1 MLGPIR
7 TAVTDTVLIALALIG
22 LVACGPRHAA
32 QDDRGPAKAASATGE
47 AAYRRPPGVT
57 RVIAEPA
64 GRIRLEGTAD
74 PDSRVRLAS
83 PFGQSL
89 FSKADAQGA
98 WRLSLPPSPR
108 LRLFSLSMVE
118 DAGAVQ
124 AEGYLAVAPGLA
136 AQLRAGDGALLLT
149 PPRANLAV
157 TALDFDRKGA
167 AVVSGHAPAGA
178 TVSLAIDAKAAGEA
192 AADSHG
198 AFSFDLGEPL
208 TPGPHEIRV
217 GVGVLSSRAQADAT
231 PGDPPASGPFAA
243 TPMGAG
249 WRIVWM
255 PPGGGLQTT
264 LLFGPSGTPVPGH
277 RALGTGLLGTG
288 ALGTGALGTGK

>member
-1 MLGPIR
+1 M
-7 TAVTDTVLIALALIG
+7 
-22 LVACGPRHAA
+22 
-32 QDDRGPAKAASATGE
+32 GE
-47 AAYRRPPGVT
+47 AAYRRPPAVT

-64 GRIRLEGTAD
+64 GRIRLEGAAD
-74 PDSRVRLAS
+74 ADSRVRLAT
-83 PFGQSL
+83 PFGESI

-98 WRLSLPPSPR
+98 WRLSLPPSGR

-118 DAGAVQ
+118 AAGSVQ

-149 PPRANLAV
+149 PPRSALAV

-178 TVSLAIDAKAAGEA
+178 TVSLVVDGKAAGEA
-192 AADSHG
+192 SADPKG
-198 AFSFDLGEPL
+198 AFTLDLGEPL
-208 TPGPHEIRV
+208 SASLHQIRV
-217 GVGVLSSRAQADAT
+217 TDGALSAVVTADAT
-231 PGDPPASGPFAA
+231 PGDPPAKGPFVA

-249 WRIVWM
+249 WRVVWM

-264 LLFGPSGTPVPGH
+264 LLFDASGLHPP
-277 RALGTGLLGTG
+277 GLLP
-288 ALGTGALGTGK
+288 LGLPP

>member
-1 MLGPIR
+1 MPGPIR
-7 TAVTDTVLIALALIG
+7 TAVTDTLLLTLALIG
-22 LVACGPRHAA
+22 LVACGPRRAA
-32 QDDRGPAKAASATGE
+32 RDDHGPAKAASATGE
-47 AAYRRPPGVT
+47 TAYRRPPGVT

-74 PDSRVRLAS
+74 PVSRVRLAS

-89 FSKADAQGA
+89 FSKADAQGV
-98 WRLSLPPSPR
+98 WRLSLPPSAH

-136 AQLRAGDGALLLT
+136 AQLRAGDGALMLT
-149 PPRANLAV
+149 PPRATLAV

-167 AVVSGHAPAGA
+167 AVVSGHAPAGS
-178 TVSLAIDAKAAGEA
+178 TVSLAIDAKAAGEV
-192 AADSHG
+192 AADSQG
-198 AFSFDLGEPL
+198 AFTFDLGEPL
-208 TPGPHEIRV
+208 TPGPHDIRV
-217 GVGVLSSRAQADAT
+217 AAGASSSLAQADAT
-231 PGDPPASGPFAA
+231 PGEPPASGPFAA
-243 TPMGAG
+243 TPLGSG

-264 LLFGPSGTPVPGH
+264 LLFGQPGI
-277 RALGTGLLGTG
+277 RP
-288 ALGTGALGTGK
+288 